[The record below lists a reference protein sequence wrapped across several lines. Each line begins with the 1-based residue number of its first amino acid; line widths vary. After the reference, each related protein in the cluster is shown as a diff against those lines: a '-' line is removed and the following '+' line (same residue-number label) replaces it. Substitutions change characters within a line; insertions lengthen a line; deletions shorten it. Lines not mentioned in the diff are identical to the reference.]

1 MKDVEDCDKPR
12 LVVKQTLNR
21 GFPNGETQFIYK
33 LLLFEYIEQV
43 EGTRG
48 SETSQYLEE
57 RKANS
62 DSLSSGERNGKSLN
76 HKNVSLMTLFL
87 WCCGAF
93 YR

>member
-1 MKDVEDCDKPR
+1 MKDVEGCDKPR
-12 LVVKQTLNR
+12 EAVKQALIR

-62 DSLSSGERNGKSLN
+62 DSLSSGERNGNSPNQHDLK
-76 HKNVSLMTLFL
+76 VRRLMSC
-87 WCCGAF
+87 WC
-93 YR
+93 YRKY